1 MGCCEPA
8 VDKSCLPN
16 TDCHIK
22 RVECL
27 RNCVT
32 SLCTRLEKVRWA
44 RAICIFAPPYMVW
57 WSIVYTMLGRN
68 QTLWWAV
75 KCSNKQ
81 GITWR
86 QKVSF
91 WIERLWS
98 GRGKKLGKSTVRER
112 WLSLRHYQGALML
125 KRWQWPKNLGD
136 VAALN
141 TVFRLR
147 KVDRIRLLKIY
158 FEHTSMQN
166 TQGIES
172 EAPSGCIGYIAT
184 R

>member
-1 MGCCEPA
+1 MRTCN
-8 VDKSCLPN
+8 V
-16 TDCHIK
+16 
-22 RVECL
+22 
-27 RNCVT
+27 
-32 SLCTRLEKVRWA
+32 
-44 RAICIFAPPYMVW
+44 YMVW

-147 KVDRIRLLKIY
+147 KVDRIRLLKTYVFWTHKHAKQPRYRKRGAVWLHRIHSY
-158 FEHTSMQN
+158 KIEARHTFFWGVAKFLLLQQSLHV
-166 TQGIES
+166 
-172 EAPSGCIGYIAT
+172 SGCWALYYFRSRVWGVKQS
-184 R
+184 